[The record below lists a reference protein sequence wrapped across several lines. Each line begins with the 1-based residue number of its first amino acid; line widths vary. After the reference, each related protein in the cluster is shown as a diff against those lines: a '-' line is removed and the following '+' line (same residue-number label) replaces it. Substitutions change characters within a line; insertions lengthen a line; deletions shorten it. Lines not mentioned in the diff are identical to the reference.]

1 MATRRCAICGKEF
14 ELRFGDTRFTNK
26 CPTCDLQQWEAEQA
40 PAVPAADT
48 SATSFPVTIALIAAN
63 ALVFLIMVLRGV
75 SAFAPTPQQAIS
87 FGADY
92 GPLTL
97 NGQWWRL
104 VSSMFVHFGALH
116 IGLNMWCLWNLGR
129 AAERLLGRFSYL
141 LAYFA
146 SGIFGSIASVYWHP
160 LAAGAGASG
169 AIFGLAGV
177 LVSFVYLKKTPA
189 HLQINSKML
198 SSLGM
203 FIFYNLI
210 FGAAIPGISLA
221 AHGGGLVMGLAVG
234 AVLPAAAASESSRR
248 TRLTL
253 VVFLSAIG
261 LVSSGVAAKSL
272 RSGVAELSSIQ
283 QLIAE
288 HKSDEALAKLQQ
300 LTARQPQ
307 LAPAQ
312 AMLASLY
319 LAKGQYPEAISALEK
334 ANTSDPGNSAYQQQ
348 LGSAYLATQQFDKAI
363 AFFHKLVRDNSRD
376 ARAFLGLGY
385 SYMGLQQY
393 DSATAEFR
401 EAVALD
407 PKSPGPQFA
416 LGQAQLKAG
425 HYADA
430 EATYRHLV
438 SQFPNDPRAQAALAY
453 ASRQARQASP
463 PSSAV
468 PPN

>member
-1 MATRRCAICGKEF
+1 MATRNCVICGKEF

-26 CPTCDLQQWEAEQA
+26 CPTCDLQQWEAAQA
-40 PAVPAADT
+40 PPLPAADT
-48 SATSFPVTIALIAAN
+48 SATSFRVTIALIGAN
-63 ALVFLIMVLRGV
+63 ALVFLIMILSGA
-75 SAFAPTPQQAIS
+75 SAFNPTPQQAIS

-177 LVSFVYLKKTPA
+177 LASFVYLKKTPA
-189 HLQINSKML
+189 HLQLNSKML

-221 AHGGGLVMGLAVG
+221 AHGGGLLMGLAVG
-234 AVLPAAAASESSRR
+234 AALPSANALESSRR
-248 TRLTL
+248 TRLS
-253 VVFLSAIG
+253 VVVLLSAIA
-261 LVSSGVAAKSL
+261 LFASAVAAKRL
-272 RSGVAELSSIQ
+272 RAGVAELSSIQ
-283 QLIAE
+283 QLITE

-300 LTARQPQ
+300 LTVRQPQ

-319 LAKGQYPEAISALEK
+319 MARDQYPEAITALEK
-334 ANTSDPGNSAYQQQ
+334 ANAADAGNTAYQEQ
-348 LGSAYLATQQFDKAI
+348 LGSAYLAMQQFDRAI
-363 AFFHKLVRDNSRD
+363 AFFGKLVRDNPRD

-385 SYMGLQQY
+385 AYMGLQQY
-393 DSATAEFR
+393 DSAISQFR
-401 EAVALD
+401 EAVMLD

-425 HYADA
+425 QYADA
-430 EATYRHLV
+430 ETTYRHLV

-453 ASRQARQASP
+453 VSRQARQASP
-463 PSSAV
+463 PSSAA
-468 PPN
+468 PN